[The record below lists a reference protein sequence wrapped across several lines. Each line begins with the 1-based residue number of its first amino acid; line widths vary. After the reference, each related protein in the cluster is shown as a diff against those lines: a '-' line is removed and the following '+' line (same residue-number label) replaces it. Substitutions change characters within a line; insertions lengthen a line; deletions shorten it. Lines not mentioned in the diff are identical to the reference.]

1 MSGSVKTLSPPMA
14 MHVPDDA
21 EFEIEESTYTG
32 AQRNGHYVLTMAGG
46 K

>member
-1 MSGSVKTLSPPMA
+1 MR
-14 MHVPDDA
+14 VPEDD
-21 EFEIEESTYTG
+21 EFEIAESTYTG